1 MTAAQLI
8 RWLWRDYLQPW
19 RWWFGLAMVL
29 MSIEGAT
36 VGALSLLVKP
46 MFDRVFVGGSPQ
58 AVLWVAAMVGG
69 VFLLRALTGLSHKII
84 MARLGERIVA
94 AMQGDVL
101 RHLLTLD
108 QSFYTRHPPGS
119 LIERT
124 RGDSGAIRNLA
135 SQVVAA
141 LGRDLSSL
149 ISVLAVVLWIDPVW
163 TLVAVAGVPLLLLP
177 IMALQRLVRK
187 TSRKA
192 RAAAA
197 DNATRLDEIYH
208 GVTTIQINGIETR
221 EADRYRQAQNRYI
234 RQQMRAEAGSAAI
247 PALIDIVAAIGLAGV
262 LTYGGYQI
270 VGGEK
275 TVGEFMTF
283 FIAMAAVFDPL
294 RRLGAISGAW
304 QSTRASLDRVVQL
317 LQTPARITSPAQPA
331 PVPADRGRMDLA
343 FEDVSFGYGDGVA
356 VLRDLSFTA
365 EPGRT
370 TAIVGPSGAGKTTL
384 FKLLTRMAD
393 PDTGRITVAGTDL
406 RDLDLGDLR
415 GLYSVVAQDTALFD
429 ETIRDNILLGRT
441 DVTEAQLAAAVEAA
455 HLDGV
460 VASLPRGLDTPAGPR
475 GSALSGGQRQRV
487 AIARAL
493 LRDAPILLLDEA
505 TSALD
510 AASERMV
517 QDALDRL
524 SRGRTTLV
532 IAHRLA
538 TVRSADMIL
547 VMQAGRIVER
557 GRHDDLVAQDGVYAQ
572 LCRLQF
578 AE

>member
-1 MTAAQLI
+1 MTSLQLI
-8 RWLWRDYLQPW
+8 GWLWRDYLRPW
-19 RWWFGLAMVL
+19 RWWFALAMLL
-29 MSIEGAT
+29 MSVEGAT
-36 VGALSLLVKP
+36 VGALSFLVKP
-46 MFDRVFVGGSPQ
+46 MFDRVFVGGSPE
-58 AVLWVAAMVGG
+58 AVVWVALMVGG
-69 VFLLRALTGLSHKII
+69 VFVLRALTGFAHKVI
-84 MARLGERIVA
+84 MARLGERIVQ
-94 AMQGDVL
+94 AMQGNVL

-108 QSFYTRHPPGS
+108 QSFYTVHSPGG

-124 RGDSGAIRNLA
+124 RGDSGAIRGLA
-135 SQVVAA
+135 SQVIAA

-149 ISVLAVVLWIDPVW
+149 LSVLAVVLWIDPIW
-163 TLVAVAGVPLLLLP
+163 TLVAVAGVPLLMLP
-177 IMALQRLVRK
+177 IMALQKLVRR

-192 RAAAA
+192 RVAAA

-208 GVTTIQINGIETR
+208 GVATIQINGIEAR
-221 EADRYRQAQNRYI
+221 EADRYTQAQQRYI
-234 RQQMRAEAGSAAI
+234 KQQIRAETGSAAI
-247 PALIDIVAAIGLAGV
+247 PALIDLVAAIGLAGV

-317 LQTPARITSPAQPA
+317 LQIAPRVTSPAKPLPA
-331 PVPADRGRMDLA
+331 PTDRGAMRLE
-343 FEDVSFGYGDGVA
+343 FQGVSFGYGA
-356 VLRDLSFTA
+356 APVLNDLGFTA

-384 FKLLTRMAD
+384 FKLLTRMID
-393 PDTGRITVAGTDL
+393 PDTGRVTVAGQDL
-406 RDLDLGDLR
+406 RDLALADLR

-429 ETIRDNILLGRT
+429 ETIRDNILLGRPG
-441 DVTEAQLAAAVEAA
+441 VTEAQLAAALDSA
-455 HLDGV
+455 HLTEFIAG
-460 VASLPRGLDTPAGPR
+460 LPLGLDTPAGPR

-517 QDALDRL
+517 QDALERL
-524 SRGRTTLV
+524 AEGRTTLV

-538 TVRSADMIL
+538 TVRNADKIV
-547 VMQAGRIVER
+547 VMQAGHVVEQ
-557 GRHDDLVAQDGVYAQ
+557 GRHDELVALNGIYAS
-572 LCRLQF
+572 LSRLQF
-578 AE
+578 GA

>member
-1 MTAAQLI
+1 MTSLQLI
-8 RWLWRDYLQPW
+8 RWLWRDYLRPW
-19 RWWFGLAMVL
+19 RWWFALAMLL
-29 MSIEGAT
+29 MSVEGAT
-36 VGALSLLVKP
+36 VGALSFLVKP
-46 MFDRVFVGGSPQ
+46 MFDQVFVGGSSE
-58 AVLWVAAMVGG
+58 AVVWVALAVGG
-69 VFLLRALTGLSHKII
+69 VFVLRALTGFAHKVI
-84 MARLGERIVA
+84 MARLGERMVQ

-108 QSFYTRHPPGS
+108 QSFYTIHPPGS

-135 SQVVAA
+135 SQVIAA
-141 LGRDLSSL
+141 LGRDLSAL
-149 ISVLAVVLWIDPVW
+149 ISVLAVVLWIDPMW

-177 IMALQRLVRK
+177 IIALQKLVRR

-208 GVTTIQINGIETR
+208 GVATIQINGIEAR
-221 EADRYRQAQNRYI
+221 EADRYTAAQRRYI
-234 RQQMRAEAGSAAI
+234 KQQVRAETGSAAI
-247 PALIDIVAAIGLAGV
+247 PALIDLVAAIGLAGV
-262 LTYGGYQI
+262 LTYGGYEI
-270 VGGEK
+270 IGGEK

-317 LQTPARITSPAQPA
+317 LQIAPRVTSPAKPL
-331 PVPADRGRMDLA
+331 PTPTERGAMRLE
-343 FEDVSFGYGDGVA
+343 FESVSFGYGTSP
-356 VLRDLSFTA
+356 VLANLGFTA
-365 EPGRT
+365 EPGQT

-384 FKLLTRMAD
+384 FKLLTRMID
-393 PDTGRITVAGTDL
+393 PDTGRVTVAGQDL
-406 RDLDLGDLR
+406 RDLDLAQLR

-429 ETIRDNILLGRT
+429 ETIRDNILLGRK
-441 DVTEAQLAAAVEAA
+441 DVTEAQLAAALDSA
-455 HLDGV
+455 HLTEF
-460 VASLPRGLDTPAGPR
+460 VAGLPAGLDTPAGPR

-510 AASERMV
+510 AKSERMV
-517 QDALDRL
+517 QDALERL
-524 SRGRTTLV
+524 AQGRTTLV

-538 TVRSADMIL
+538 TVRNADKIV
-547 VMQAGRIVER
+547 VMQAGHVVEQ
-557 GRHDDLVAQDGVYAQ
+557 GRHDELVAQNGVYAS
-572 LCRLQF
+572 LSRLQF
-578 AE
+578 GA